1 MPTCVTCSRPLRAES
16 RFCPGCGT
24 VVNTRFSPSPPLPD
38 SPQHPVQGPR
48 RAGHRTTVGF
58 AVVAVVAVIA
68 LGIGAG
74 FVLRPFAGRTV
85 SGMGTAADTAA
96 TTSSTAPAQQRPP
109 VAAPS
114 TAADAHIVLAARADA
129 DQPIV
134 DSLVG
139 YWVPQ
144 ISSKAPGMVVSGIT
158 YDDSRILTEFRT
170 ALRAHTGAVL
180 LRSEDYTS
188 FSRAGFWVI
197 VVAEPHATPDEA
209 NEWCEHNNFPP
220 ADCFAKRLSHTEG
233 PQGNTVHR
241 G

>member
-1 MPTCVTCSRPLRAES
+1 M
-16 RFCPGCGT
+16 GI
-24 VVNTRFSPSPPLPD
+24 
-38 SPQHPVQGPR
+38 
-48 RAGHRTTVGF
+48 

-68 LGIGAG
+68 LGVGAG
-74 FVLRPFAGRTV
+74 FMLRPFEARTV
-85 SGMGTAADTAA
+85 PGMGTAADSAA
-96 TTSSTAPAQQRPP
+96 TTSSTTAAQQRPP
-109 VAAPS
+109 ILAPS
-114 TAADAHIVLAARADA
+114 TAADAQVALTARAAA

-144 ISSKAPGMVVSGIT
+144 ISSKAPGLVVNGIT
-158 YDDSRILTEFRT
+158 YDDSRILTEYRT
-170 ALRAHTGAVL
+170 TLRAHTGAVL

-197 VVAEPHATPDEA
+197 VVAQPYATPDEA
-209 NEWCEHNNFPP
+209 NEWCDHNDFPP
-220 ADCFAKRLSHTEG
+220 ADCFAKRLSHTAG